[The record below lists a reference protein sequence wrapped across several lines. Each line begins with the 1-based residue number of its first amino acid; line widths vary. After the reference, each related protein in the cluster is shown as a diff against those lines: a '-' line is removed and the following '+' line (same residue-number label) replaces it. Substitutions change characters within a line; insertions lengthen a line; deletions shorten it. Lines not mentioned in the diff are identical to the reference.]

1 MKDTHIKLTSEQK
14 DEIKAHL
21 KKYFTDEL
29 ETELSNL
36 ESDILIDFLTT
47 KIGKYY
53 YNVGV
58 TDTITSLKD
67 KTEDLVLLIRE

>member
-1 MKDTHIKLTSEQK
+1 MKDTQIKLTSEQK

-21 KKYFTDEL
+21 KKYFIDEL

-67 KTEDLVLLIRE
+67 KIEDLVLLIRE